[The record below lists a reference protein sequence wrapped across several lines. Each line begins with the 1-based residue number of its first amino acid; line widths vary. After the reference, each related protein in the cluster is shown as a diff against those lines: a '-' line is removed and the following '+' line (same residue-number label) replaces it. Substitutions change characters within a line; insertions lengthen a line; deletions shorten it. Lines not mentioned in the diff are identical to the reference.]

1 MTLKCNHMG
10 DLGKKTFYHITC
22 KLCIDVVLPI
32 VKSEYKFQPDDT
44 LRHIIESWDSKNI
57 STKYLDLAG
66 CLIPLE
72 KHVFAGPNARRFISR
87 PAEHELHNKVLKKH
101 IKTSVTMTSLTAT
114 PAIAASKSIVI
125 SSATSNKTTIASN
138 EAGKI
143 VLSEKPIYD
152 SKGNSIILGK
162 AKSIAKFTPI
172 NKLMDPKIKLKENCS
187 SKADIWSKEFMM
199 KVTFY
204 CFVVC

>member
-1 MTLKCNHMG
+1 M
-10 DLGKKTFYHITC
+10 
-22 KLCIDVVLPI
+22 
-32 VKSEYKFQPDDT
+32 
-44 LRHIIESWDSKNI
+44 
-57 STKYLDLAG
+57 DLAG

-101 IKTSVTMTSLTAT
+101 IKTSVTMTGSTASVTAT
-114 PAIAASKSIVI
+114 IAASKSNVI
-125 SSATSNKTTIASN
+125 SSATSNKTTITSN
-138 EAGKI
+138 KAGKI

-152 SKGNSIILGK
+152 SKGNAIILGK
-162 AKSIAKFTPI
+162 ARSMAKFTPI
-172 NKLMDPKIKLKENCS
+172 NKLIDPKITLKESCS